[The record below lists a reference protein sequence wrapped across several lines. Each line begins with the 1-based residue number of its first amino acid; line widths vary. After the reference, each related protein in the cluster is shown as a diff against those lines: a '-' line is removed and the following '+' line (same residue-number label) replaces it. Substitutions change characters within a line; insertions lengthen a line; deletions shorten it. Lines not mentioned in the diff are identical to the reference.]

1 MSNKDSILN
10 FVFYVVM
17 ISLIVLAFS
26 LPAIIDWEIANNYP
40 FGKL

>member
-1 MSNKDSILN
+1 MSRDLILN
-10 FVFYVVM
+10 FIFYVLM

-26 LPAIIDWEIANNYP
+26 TPAIIDWEIANNYP